1 MGAFIALII
10 MIILVYF
17 FVQELGLNLLDLG
30 YAITHRIGD
39 TVQSDTTVIF
49 ICIVIGSIIAYFLL
63 FRKEK

>member
-1 MGAFIALII
+1 M
-10 MIILVYF
+10 YF
-17 FVQELGLNLLDLG
+17 FVQELGLNLLDLV

-39 TVQSDTTVIF
+39 TVQSDTTVVF